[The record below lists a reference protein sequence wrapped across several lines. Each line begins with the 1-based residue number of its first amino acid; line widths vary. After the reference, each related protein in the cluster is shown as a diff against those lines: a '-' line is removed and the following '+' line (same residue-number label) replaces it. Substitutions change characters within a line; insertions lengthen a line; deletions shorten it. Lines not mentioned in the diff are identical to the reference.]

1 MKKIRMF
8 QTPRLVPAAVMLL
21 ALCLPALPQSRDKNL
36 APALNSI
43 SGAEAYDF
51 VKTMASPECAGR
63 LTGDAGYTTAAKW
76 AARKYASWGLKP
88 ISPKDGF
95 LQPYPSPYTT
105 VDKAEMTIFLPD
117 GKPEPGTEQAYKEM
131 KLVPEKEFLPLLFSD
146 SGDRTAE
153 TVFAGWGISAPEL
166 NYDDYAGVDVRGKFV
181 LCFRGTPDRDV
192 KYEKYDEHRTRMKT
206 ARDKGALGI
215 VYIYGDIAAN
225 PNGDWLA
232 GFTPAMISD
241 KVMDAVL
248 KEVNSS
254 ASDLRKSLTTFK
266 RPVSFPLRAKI
277 RLVVESRHFPA
288 AVGYNVAGYIEGSDP
303 ALRNECVVIGGHFDH
318 CGRHMGLL
326 FAGADDNA
334 SGSATVMEI
343 ARAFAALGRK
353 SKRSV
358 VFVLFGGEEMG
369 LQGSTYF
376 VSHVPAPFTKVD
388 AMFNY
393 DMTGEG
399 DGLGGGV
406 SAEPAGLKK
415 AFEDA
420 DKSVGILRGLGVIRH
435 VGVRGSD
442 FAPFFEKGI
451 PSASF
456 GSNGPH
462 LAYHQTGDTIFRVN
476 PEIMAAAAKVSFLA
490 AYAWADR

>member
-8 QTPRLVPAAVMLL
+8 QTPRLVPAAILLL

-36 APALNSI
+36 EPALKSI
-43 SGAEAYDF
+43 SAAETYDF
-51 VKTMASPECAGR
+51 VRTLASPEYAGR
-63 LTGDAGYTTAAKW
+63 LTGDAGYTAAAKW
-76 AARKYASWGLKP
+76 AARKYGSWGLKP
-88 ISPKDGF
+88 ISLKDGF
-95 LQPYPSPYTT
+95 LQAYPSPCTI
-105 VDKAEMTIFLPD
+105 VDKAEMTILLPD
-117 GKPEPGTEQAYKEM
+117 GKPEAGQGQAYKEM
-131 KLVPEKEFLPLLFSD
+131 RLAPGKEFLPLLFSD

-153 TVFAGWGISAPEL
+153 AVFAGWGISAPEL
-166 NYDDYAGVDVRGKFV
+166 NYDDYAGLDVRGKFV

-192 KYEKYDEHRTRMKT
+192 KYEHYDEHRTRMKT
-206 ARDKGALGI
+206 ARDKGALGL
-215 VYIYGDIAAN
+215 VYIYDEISSN

-232 GFTPAMISD
+232 GFTPAMINE

-254 ASDLRKSLTTFK
+254 TSDLKKSLTTFK
-266 RPVSFPLRAKI
+266 RPVSFPLQAKI
-277 RLVVESRHFPA
+277 RLVVGSRHLAA

-303 ALRNECVVIGGHFDH
+303 ALRNECLVIGGHFDH
-318 CGRHMGLL
+318 CGRHLGLL

-343 ARAFAALGRK
+343 AKAFAALGRK
-353 SKRSV
+353 PKRSV
-358 VFVLFGGEEMG
+358 LFVLFGGEEMG

-376 VSHVPAPFTKVD
+376 VNHVPAPFTKVD
-388 AMFNY
+388 AMFNF

-399 DGLGGGV
+399 DGLWGGV

-415 AFEDA
+415 VFEDA

-451 PSASF
+451 PSASL

-462 LAYHQTGDTIFRVN
+462 LAYHQTGDTIFRIN
-476 PEIMAAAAKVSFLA
+476 PEIMAAAVKVSFLA
-490 AYAWADR
+490 AYSWADR